1 MRCVLL
7 FCAATLLAQNET
19 PGREF
24 RIALAGDSTVAEQNG
39 WGPGLRAA
47 FGAGVE
53 VKNLALNGR
62 SSKSFRAEGAWLP
75 IAELHARLV
84 LVQFGHNDCAGKGP
98 DRETNPKTTYRE
110 NMLRYVDEVRATGA
124 TPVLVTSIVRRN
136 FDSTGKI
143 MADCLVPF
151 VREIRKI
158 AAERKIPLIDMYEL
172 TRRQAEQL
180 GPKASLELGPPLPA
194 DGTPDTT
201 HLGLRGQR
209 EIGRLVAQE
218 LVRIEPAL
226 KPLLREDAPAPIH
239 YVVAQDGSGDS
250 KTIQYAVD
258 HAPPTLPGQ
267 RLIIEIRPGIYRER
281 LSVPK
286 DRARVTFR
294 GSDAKTT
301 VIVYEMAAFTV
312 AGTFHSATV
321 NVQGDE
327 FEAERITFQNTFKAD
342 SRPGGQA
349 VALHIYSDRAVFREC
364 RFLGWQDTLYA
375 AWGRQYYKD
384 CYIEG
389 HVDFIFGNA
398 TAVFEN
404 CEIKSLGAGYIAA
417 HSRTVADA
425 PTGYVFLNCRLT
437 GENTG
442 KGVFLGRPWRPYS
455 RVVYINCEMGDHIR
469 PEGWDHWGSAANEKT
484 AYFGEFG
491 SSGPGGKMD
500 GRVPWSHQLTPK
512 EVEAYQPA
520 EFLGGGDLW
529 RPGAR

>member
-1 MRCVLL
+1 MRLLLL
-7 FCAATLLAQNET
+7 FCAAVLSAQTQT
-19 PGREF
+19 PGHDI

-47 FGAGVE
+47 FGSGVE
-53 VKNLALNGR
+53 VVNLARNGR

-75 IAELHARLV
+75 VADLHARLV
-84 LVQFGHNDCAGKGP
+84 LIQFGHNDCPGKGP
-98 DRETNPKTTYRE
+98 DRETDPKTTYRE
-110 NMLRYVDEVRATGA
+110 NLLRYVDEARASGA

-136 FDSTGKI
+136 FDDQGRCKT
-143 MADCLVPF
+143 DCLAPF
-151 VREIRKI
+151 VEEVRRL
-158 AAERKIPLIDMYEL
+158 AAEKNIALIDMYEL
-172 TRRQAEQL
+172 TRRQADQL
-180 GPKASLELGPPLPA
+180 GPKGSLELGPPIGA
-194 DGTPDTT
+194 NGKPDTT
-201 HLGLRGQR
+201 HLGPRGQR
-209 EIGRLVAQE
+209 ILGRMVAEE

-226 KPLLREDAPAPIH
+226 KPLLRDDAPAPIH

-250 KTIQYAVD
+250 KTIQYAID
-258 HAPPTLPGQ
+258 HAPQPKPGQ
-267 RLIIEIRPGIYRER
+267 RLIIDIRPGVYRER
-281 LSVPK
+281 LSLPK

-312 AGTFHSATV
+312 GGTFLSSTV

-342 SRPGGQA
+342 QRPGGQA
-349 VALHIYSDRAVFREC
+349 VALHIYSDRAVFRQC

-404 CEIKSLGAGYIAA
+404 CEIHSLGQGYIAA
-417 HSRTVADA
+417 ESRTVADA

-442 KGVFLGRPWRPYS
+442 RGVFLGRPWRPYS
-455 RVVYINCEMGDHIR
+455 RVVYLNCEMGDHIR
-469 PEGWDHWGSAANEKT
+469 AEGWDNWGNAANEKT
-484 AYFGEFG
+484 AYFAEFG
-491 SSGPGGKMD
+491 STGPGSKLAS
-500 GRVPWSHQLTPK
+500 RVVWSHQLTEK
-512 EVEAYQPA
+512 EAQAYYPSV
-520 EFLGGGDLW
+520 FLRGADLW
-529 RPGAR
+529 DPTAR